1 MRKNKAIFLTLFS
14 ALALG
19 RINSQKIDKSL
30 VKEYQ
35 KVLILSSGGTMG
47 LAWQL
52 ATLQK
57 YEERKK
63 INLNNFDLT
72 IGTSAGS
79 IAALLL
85 GSDKHITELSKDL
98 THFASIME
106 DQLKNSPQ
114 KFFTRKNWKKPFYSF
129 KGVKFPHFG
138 LFFSSALSE
147 GVNTL
152 TYLENYLNHEL
163 KHTWPLRE
171 TWVIAADIENGKREI
186 IHRGSGLTPGSAAIA
201 SSAVPALF
209 SSISHGNKRYID
221 GGTISSSHLDI
232 ALRLKCK
239 EVTLLTVSP
248 GFTNPFTS
256 RDAIVIL
263 NKINQNI
270 EELNIIKS
278 KIWGKITN
286 TKIKIIRPTYLESKI
301 LTTNRLMDSSLLE
314 HLVKE
319 TLKKS

>member
-1 MRKNKAIFLTLFS
+1 MRKNKAIFLTVFS

-30 VKEYQ
+30 IKDYQ
-35 KVLILSSGGTMG
+35 KILILSSGGTMG

-52 ATLQK
+52 AKLQK
-57 YEERKK
+57 YDEENKLD
-63 INLNNFDLT
+63 LNSYDLI

-85 GSDKHITELSKDL
+85 GSDRNITEISKDL

-106 DQLKNSPQ
+106 NQLKNSPQ
-114 KFFTRKNWKKPFYSF
+114 KFFTSKNWKKPFCSF

-138 LFFSSALSE
+138 VFFSSALSE
-147 GVNTL
+147 GVNSL
-152 TYLENYLNHEL
+152 SYLESYLNKEL
-163 KHTWPLRE
+163 KNTWPRKE
-171 TWVIAADIENGKREI
+171 TWIIAADIENGKREI

-209 SSISHGNKRYID
+209 TSITHGKKRYID

-248 GFTNPFTS
+248 GFTNPLGS
-256 RDAIVIL
+256 KDAIVIL

-278 KIWGKITN
+278 KIWGKITD
-286 TKIKIIRPTYLESKI
+286 TKIKIIRPTVLESKI
-301 LTTNRLMDSSLLE
+301 LGTNRLMNSSLLE

-319 TLKKS
+319 TLKY